1 MQYPESRS
9 MKSQAGF
16 NLLEVLVA
24 VVILSI
30 GFLGMAGLH
39 VFGLRANLGAQSR
52 TQVTFL
58 AQEIMDRMRANW
70 SVNALG
76 RYDQIAPVQV
86 PACSLAGGNGC
97 TPDQMAQNDMFEW
110 TQALQRLPGPAD
122 AQVLPGVRRGR
133 GIVCLDTIPIELQST
148 PANPSCDGGNTYAVK
163 IWWDGNRDD
172 DFDDPNERFVVTFQP

>member
-148 PANPSCDGGNTYAVK
+148 PANPSCDGGNT
-163 IWWDGNRDD
+163 
-172 DFDDPNERFVVTFQP
+172 